1 MANIRIKSLQI
12 DKNSEKSIS
21 KGFLYKDIA
30 FDLTQTVSFN
40 SQLNKKEYLKDVSP
54 LYDIEAVKNSIKTA
68 FLTAPGQ
75 NIMSPTYGVDLRQ
88 YLFEPIDDFTTE
100 IIKDDIEVKLPR
112 MEPRINVKNVTVIG
126 DEDANQYNI
135 TLQIDVPSLD
145 VYGLSI
151 KSELNSTGYTIV

>member
-1 MANIRIKSLQI
+1 MANIKIKSLQVE
-12 DKNSEKSIS
+12 KNAEKSIS

-30 FDLTQTVSFN
+30 FDLTQTSSFN
-40 SQLNKKEYLKDVSP
+40 AQLNRREYLKDVAP

-75 NIMSPTYGVDLRQ
+75 NILNPTYGVDLRQ

-112 MEPRINVKNVTVIG
+112 MEPRINVKNVTVVG
-126 DEDANQYNI
+126 DEDNNSYYI

-151 KSELNSTGYTIV
+151 KSELNSTGYSIK